1 MEKGSGIVLLHMW
14 LVFNK
19 YLMHERTVG
28 YGVTKNWLNHIANN
42 HEVAKDYFMDPGSY
56 YL

>member
-1 MEKGSGIVLLHMW
+1 
-14 LVFNK
+14 
-19 YLMHERTVG
+19 MHERTVG